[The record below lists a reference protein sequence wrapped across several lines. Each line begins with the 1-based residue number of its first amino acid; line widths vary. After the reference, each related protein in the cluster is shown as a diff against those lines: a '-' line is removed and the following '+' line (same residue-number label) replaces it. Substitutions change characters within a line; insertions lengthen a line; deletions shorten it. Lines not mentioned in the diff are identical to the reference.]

1 MKPLLS
7 ESQDTET
14 LQELGR
20 ACVQI
25 VHDLKNQLNG
35 LKLYATFL
43 RKRLEKHDAPTD
55 EQETIAKLIAGL
67 ERAAADTTVLVRY
80 GRPLELRRQPNVDVR
95 KILYSVTEGE
105 GAEQSF
111 RLTGETGPLQ
121 GEFDVAALREAF
133 QAITTG
139 ARALLRRPTGELS
152 PTLEIH
158 LAREQ
163 PDGDRLKALAGP
175 RVLIEWRGVAL
186 EGETDPF
193 RSFAGGDALRMSLA
207 AKIIR
212 AHGGEAVR
220 ASGGLRV
227 SLPLSATRT

>member
-14 LQELGR
+14 LQDLGR
-20 ACVQI
+20 ASVQI

-43 RKRLEKHDAPTD
+43 RKRLEKHAAPAD

-80 GRPLELRRQPNVDVR
+80 GRPLDLRRQPGVDVR
-95 KILYSVTEGE
+95 KILASLLEGE
-105 GAEQSF
+105 GAQTNAS
-111 RLTGETGPLQ
+111 LTGEAGTFA
-121 GEFDVAALREAF
+121 GEFDMAALREAF
-133 QAITTG
+133 GAITTG
-139 ARALLRRPTGELS
+139 ALALRRPTGELS
-152 PTLEIH
+152 PLEIH
-158 LAREQ
+158 LRRERQ
-163 PDGDRLKALAGP
+163 ESQSRA
-175 RVLIEWRGVAL
+175 LIEWRGVSPD
-186 EGETDPF
+186 GEADPF

-212 AHGGEAVR
+212 AHGGEAAR
-220 ASGGLRV
+220 AEGSLRV
-227 SLPLSATRT
+227 SLPLSEP